1 MKRLA
6 VILGSVMLVGAIAY
20 PVFAWGPGMGR
31 GQGQGMSGNRSGG
44 PGSCWRYDRGYSNL
58 TQEQQNAL
66 GQLNEKYF
74 NETEPLRNEIRT
86 KSDEMNTLLNA
97 PDPDAEK
104 AKALQ
109 KEIIDLRG
117 KMAEKRLDFRL
128 EARKINPDARFGRG
142 YGKGYGRGYGRHMK
156 GYGPRAGMGYGRH
169 MEGYGPRADMGYGR
183 HMKGYGPRSGMGYG
197 RQMEGYGPRA
207 GMGQFNRGG
216 YGQGPCWN

>member
-31 GQGQGMSGNRSGG
+31 GQGMTGYWGGG
-44 PGSCWRYDRGYSNL
+44 PGSCWRNDRGYDNL
-58 TQEQQNAL
+58 TQEQQSAL
-66 GQLNEKYF
+66 GQLNEKF
-74 NETEPLRNEIRT
+74 SNETAPLRTEIRA
-86 KSDEMNTLLNA
+86 KSYEMNTLLNA

-117 KMAEKRLDFRL
+117 KMAEKRLDFQL
-128 EARKINPDARFGRG
+128 ETRKINPDARFGGG
-142 YGKGYGRGYGRHMK
+142 YGKGYGRHMK

-169 MEGYGPRADMGYGR
+169 MEGYG
-183 HMKGYGPRSGMGYG
+183 
-197 RQMEGYGPRA
+197 
-207 GMGQFNRGG
+207 
-216 YGQGPCWN
+216 QGPCWN

>member
-31 GQGQGMSGNRSGG
+31 GQGISGNRSGG

-58 TQEQQNAL
+58 TQEQQSVL

-74 NETEPLRNEIRT
+74 NETEPLRNEIRA
-86 KSDEMNTLLNA
+86 KSDKMNTLLNA

-128 EARKINPDARFGRG
+128 EARKINPDARFGGG
-142 YGKGYGRGYGRHMK
+142 YGKGYGRHMK
-156 GYGPRAGMGYGRH
+156 GYGRH
-169 MEGYGPRADMGYGR
+169 MEGYGPRAGIGYGR
-183 HMKGYGPRSGMGYG
+183 H
-197 RQMEGYGPRA
+197 MEGYGPRA
-207 GMGQFNRGG
+207 GMGQFNKGG
-216 YGQGPCWN
+216 YGRGPCWN

>member
-6 VILGSVMLVGAIAY
+6 VILGSVMLVAAIAY

-31 GQGQGMSGNRSGG
+31 GQGQGISGNRGGG

-58 TQEQQNAL
+58 TEEQRGAL
-66 GQLNEKYF
+66 SQLNEKF
-74 NETEPLRNEIRT
+74 SNETATFRNEIRA

-97 PDPDAEK
+97 PDLDAEK

-128 EARKINPDARFGRG
+128 EVHKINPDARFGAG
-142 YGKGYGRGYGRHMK
+142 YGKGYGRHMKNYGSRADMDYGRHMK
-156 GYGPRAGMGYGRH
+156 GYGPRAGMDHGRH
-169 MEGYGPRADMGYGR
+169 M
-183 HMKGYGPRSGMGYG
+183 
-197 RQMEGYGPRA
+197 
-207 GMGQFNRGG
+207 GG

>member
-6 VILGSVMLVGAIAY
+6 VILGSVMLVAAIAY

-31 GQGQGMSGNRSGG
+31 GQGQGISDNRGGG

-58 TQEQQNAL
+58 TQEQQSAL

-74 NETEPLRNEIRT
+74 NETEPLRNEIRA

-128 EARKINPDARFGRG
+128 EARKINPDERFGRG

-156 GYGPRAGMGYGRH
+156 GYGPRAGMGYERH
-169 MEGYGPRADMGYGR
+169 
-183 HMKGYGPRSGMGYG
+183 
-197 RQMEGYGPRA
+197 MEGYGPRA
-207 GMGQFNRGG
+207 GMGYGRHMGG
-216 YGQGPCWN
+216 YGQGP

>member
-6 VILGSVMLVGAIAY
+6 VILGSVILVGAVAY

-31 GQGQGMSGNRSGG
+31 GQGQGISDNRSGG

-66 GQLNEKYF
+66 GQLNEKF
-74 NETEPLRNEIRT
+74 SNETATLRNDIRA
-86 KSDEMNTLLNA
+86 KADEMNTILNA

-104 AKALQ
+104 AKSLQ

-128 EARKINPDARFGRG
+128 EARKISPDARFGGG
-142 YGKGYGRGYGRHMK
+142 YGKGYGRNMK
-156 GYGPRAGMGYGRH
+156 GYGPRAGMGYGRQ

-183 HMKGYGPRSGMGYG
+183 HMKGYGPRAGMGYG

>member
-31 GQGQGMSGNRSGG
+31 GQGISGNRSGG

-58 TQEQQNAL
+58 TQEQQSAL

-74 NETEPLRNEIRT
+74 NETEPLRNEIRA
-86 KSDEMNTLLNA
+86 KSDKMNTLLNA

-142 YGKGYGRGYGRHMK
+142 YGKGYGRHMK
-156 GYGPRAGMGYGRH
+156 GYGRH
-169 MEGYGPRADMGYGR
+169 MEGYGPRAGIGYGR
-183 HMKGYGPRSGMGYG
+183 H
-197 RQMEGYGPRA
+197 MEGYGPRA
-207 GMGQFNRGG
+207 GMGQFNKGG
-216 YGQGPCWN
+216 YGRGPCWN

>member
-6 VILGSVMLVGAIAY
+6 VILGSVMLVAAIAY

-31 GQGQGMSGNRSGG
+31 GQGMIGNWGGG
-44 PGSCWRYDRGYSNL
+44 PGSCWSNDRGYSNL
-58 TQEQQNAL
+58 TQDQQSAL
-66 GQLNEKYF
+66 SQLDEKF
-74 NETEPLRNEIRT
+74 SNETAPLRNEIWA
-86 KSDEMNTLLNA
+86 KSDKLSTLLNA

-117 KMAEKRLDFRL
+117 KMAEKRLDFQL
-128 EARKINPDARFGRG
+128 EARKINPDARFGAG
-142 YGKGYGRGYGRHMK
+142 YDKGYGRGYGRHME

-169 MEGYGPRADMGYGR
+169 MEGYGPRAGMGYGR
-183 HMKGYGPRSGMGYG
+183 HM
-197 RQMEGYGPRA
+197 
-207 GMGQFNRGG
+207 GG

>member
-31 GQGQGMSGNRSGG
+31 GQGISGNRSGG

-58 TQEQQNAL
+58 TQEQQSAL

-74 NETEPLRNEIRT
+74 NETEPLRNEIRA

-97 PDPDAEK
+97 PEPDAEK

-142 YGKGYGRGYGRHMK
+142 YGKGYGRHMK

-169 MEGYGPRADMGYGR
+169 MEGYGPRA
-183 HMKGYGPRSGMGYG
+183 
-197 RQMEGYGPRA
+197 
-207 GMGQFNRGG
+207 GMGQFNKGG
-216 YGQGPCWN
+216 YGRGPCWN

>member
-6 VILGSVMLVGAIAY
+6 VILGSVMLVAAIAY

-31 GQGQGMSGNRSGG
+31 GQGQGISDNRGGG

-58 TQEQQNAL
+58 TQEQQSAL

-74 NETEPLRNEIRT
+74 NETEPLRNEIRA

-128 EARKINPDARFGRG
+128 EARKINPDERFGRG

-156 GYGPRAGMGYGRH
+156 GYGPRASMGYERH
-169 MEGYGPRADMGYGR
+169 
-183 HMKGYGPRSGMGYG
+183 
-197 RQMEGYGPRA
+197 MEGYGPRA
-207 GMGQFNRGG
+207 GMGYGRHMGG

>member
-31 GQGQGMSGNRSGG
+31 GQRQGISDNRSGG

-58 TQEQQNAL
+58 TQEQQSAL
-66 GQLNEKYF
+66 RQLNEKF
-74 NETEPLRNEIRT
+74 SNENENLRNEIWA

-97 PDPDAEK
+97 SDPDVEK

-117 KMAEKRLDFRL
+117 TMAEKRLEFRL
-128 EARKINPDARFGRG
+128 EARKISPDARFGGG
-142 YGKGYGRGYGRHMK
+142 YGKGYGRGYGHHMK

-169 MEGYGPRADMGYGR
+169 MEGYGPRAGMGSGR
-183 HMKGYGPRSGMGYG
+183 HM
-197 RQMEGYGPRA
+197 
-207 GMGQFNRGG
+207 GG

>member
-1 MKRLA
+1 MKRLT

-31 GQGQGMSGNRSGG
+31 GQGQGISDNRSGG
-44 PGSCWRYDRGYSNL
+44 PGSCWRYDRKQSNL
-58 TQEQQNAL
+58 TQEQQSAL
-66 GQLNEKYF
+66 GQLNEKF
-74 NETEPLRNEIRT
+74 SNETAPLRTEIWA

-109 KEIIDLRG
+109 KEIINLRG
-117 KMAEKRLDFRL
+117 TMAEKRLDFRL
-128 EARKINPDARFGRG
+128 ETRKINPDARFGGG
-142 YGKGYGRGYGRHMK
+142 YGKGYGRNMK
-156 GYGPRAGMGYGRH
+156 GYGPRADMGYGRH

-183 HMKGYGPRSGMGYG
+183 HMKGYGPRAGMGYG
-197 RQMEGYGPRA
+197 RQMEGYGPRG

>member
-1 MKRLA
+1 
-6 VILGSVMLVGAIAY
+6 
-20 PVFAWGPGMGR
+20 
-31 GQGQGMSGNRSGG
+31 
-44 PGSCWRYDRGYSNL
+44 
-58 TQEQQNAL
+58 
-66 GQLNEKYF
+66 
-74 NETEPLRNEIRT
+74 
-86 KSDEMNTLLNA
+86 MNTLLNA

-142 YGKGYGRGYGRHMK
+142 YGKGYGRHMKGYGPRAGMGYGRHMAGYGPRADMGCGRHMK

-169 MEGYGPRADMGYGR
+169 M
-183 HMKGYGPRSGMGYG
+183 
-197 RQMEGYGPRA
+197 
-207 GMGQFNRGG
+207 GG

>member
-6 VILGSVMLVGAIAY
+6 VILGSVMLVAAIAY

-31 GQGQGMSGNRSGG
+31 GQGQGISDNRSGG

-58 TQEQQNAL
+58 TQEQQSAL
-66 GQLNEKYF
+66 GQLNEKFF
-74 NETEPLRNEIRT
+74 NETEPLRNEIRA

-97 PDPDAEK
+97 PEPDAEK

-142 YGKGYGRGYGRHMK
+142 YGKGYGRHMKGYGPRAGMGYERHMG

-169 MEGYGPRADMGYGR
+169 M
-183 HMKGYGPRSGMGYG
+183 
-197 RQMEGYGPRA
+197 
-207 GMGQFNRGG
+207 GG

>member
-6 VILGSVMLVGAIAY
+6 VILGSVMLVAAIAY

-31 GQGQGMSGNRSGG
+31 GQGQGISDNRGGG

-58 TQEQQNAL
+58 TQEQQSAL
-66 GQLNEKYF
+66 GQLNEKFF
-74 NETEPLRNEIRT
+74 NETEPLRNEIRA

-128 EARKINPDARFGRG
+128 EARKINPDERFGRG

-156 GYGPRAGMGYGRH
+156 GYGPRAGMGYERH
-169 MEGYGPRADMGYGR
+169 
-183 HMKGYGPRSGMGYG
+183 
-197 RQMEGYGPRA
+197 MEGYGPRA
-207 GMGQFNRGG
+207 GMGYGRHMGG

>member
-6 VILGSVMLVGAIAY
+6 VILGSVMLVAAIAY

-31 GQGQGMSGNRSGG
+31 GQGQGISDNRGGG

-58 TQEQQNAL
+58 TQEQQSAL

-74 NETEPLRNEIRT
+74 NETEPLRNEIRA

-128 EARKINPDARFGRG
+128 EARKINPDERFGRG

-156 GYGPRAGMGYGRH
+156 GYGPRAGMGYERH
-169 MEGYGPRADMGYGR
+169 
-183 HMKGYGPRSGMGYG
+183 
-197 RQMEGYGPRA
+197 MEGYGPRA
-207 GMGQFNRGG
+207 GMGYGRHMGG